1 MATWTRAKSGLMR
14 VLPVRYRSDFAEVVD
29 GRTLLGRAVR
39 DHFNSLVQDLGGLE
53 RLTHQERSLA
63 MRATWLQ
70 LMLEHEESRISEG
83 QGVDIGPHVA
93 LVNSLLQ
100 VYRAL
105 GLKRREPPAQRLSDY
120 LAARSEPEKE

>member
-1 MATWTRAKSGLMR
+1 MSGKKGARSGLMR
-14 VLPVRYRSDFAEVVD
+14 VLPVRYHADFAETVD

-39 DHFNSLVQDLGGLE
+39 DHFNSLVQDLGGPG
-53 RLTHQERSLA
+53 RLSHQERSLC

-70 LMLEHEESRISEG
+70 LMLEHEESRISDG

-100 VYRAL
+100 VYRVL
-105 GLKRREPPAQRLSDY
+105 GLKRREPAAPTLRDY
-120 LAARSEPEKE
+120 LQRGD